1 MNIVGKGGDVTI
13 TALKNG
19 DVKIKGNKIHLDADS
34 FLKLESKGNVVMKGN
49 SIFFDT
55 PNLNTNAMTGNLAP
69 RNVTF
74 GGLVFRGTKVG
85 SDVIQSAFTG
95 GF

>member
-1 MNIVGKGGDVTI
+1 
-13 TALKNG
+13 
-19 DVKIKGNKIHLDADS
+19 
-34 FLKLESKGNVVMKGN
+34 MKGN

-55 PNLNTNAMTGNLAP
+55 PNLNTNALTGNLAP